1 MRRYGSLRVRRDRQ
15 AEEAVKLIV
24 NELGLAYIN
33 SDAIKVVRSNS
44 KSRAYARIWGV
55 CKVLQ
60 AGLGV
65 GPTYVIELV
74 ERNFN
79 RLTCEE
85 KVETIVHELAHVPR
99 TFSGA
104 VRPHNTYF
112 RRDLKVL
119 KRVLRRRL
127 SKLLNDGICD
137 LLH

>member
-1 MRRYGSLRVRRDRQ
+1 LIVRRDER
-15 AEEAVKLIV
+15 AEKAVKLIIR
-24 NELGLAYIN
+24 ELGLTHVN
-33 SDAIKVVRSNS
+33 PNAIRVVRSNS

-60 AGLGV
+60 VGLGI

-85 KVETIVHELAHVPR
+85 KVETIVHELAHVPK

-112 RRDLKVL
+112 RRDLRFFKRIL
-119 KRVLRRRL
+119 KRKL
-127 SKLLNDGICD
+127 SKLLNNGVCEM
-137 LLH
+137 LP

>member
-1 MRRYGSLRVRRDRQ
+1 MKARRDER
-15 AEEAVKLIV
+15 AEKAVELIIK
-24 NELGLAYIN
+24 ELELSHIKP
-33 SDAIKVVRSNS
+33 DAIRVVRTDS

-74 ERNFN
+74 EGNFN
-79 RLTCEE
+79 KLTCKE
-85 KVETIVHELAHVPR
+85 KIETIVHELAHVPR

-112 RRDLKVL
+112 RRDLRILRKVL
-119 KRVLRRRL
+119 NRKL
-127 SKLLNDGICD
+127 SKLLNDGVCD
-137 LLH
+137 LLS

>member
-1 MRRYGSLRVRRDRQ
+1 MRARRDKRV
-15 AEEAVKLIV
+15 EKAVELIIK
-24 NELGLAYIN
+24 ELGLSHVN
-33 SDAIKVVRSNS
+33 PGAIRVVRTNS

-60 AGLGV
+60 AGLGI

-79 RLTCEE
+79 QLTCRE

-112 RRDLKVL
+112 KRDLRILRKVL
-119 KRVLRRRL
+119 NRKL
-127 SKLLNDGICD
+127 SKLLGNGICD
-137 LLH
+137 LLS

>member
-1 MRRYGSLRVRRDRQ
+1 MRVRRDKR
-15 AEEAVKLIV
+15 AEKAVKLIIK
-24 NELGLAYIN
+24 ELGLTYIKP
-33 SDAIKVVRSNS
+33 DAIRVVRTNS

-60 AGLGV
+60 AGLGI

-79 RLTCEE
+79 YLTCRE
-85 KVETIVHELAHVPR
+85 KIGTIVHELAHVPR

-112 RRDLKVL
+112 KRDLRTLNKVL
-119 KRVLRRRL
+119 GKKLR
-127 SKLLNDGICD
+127 KLLDDGICD
-137 LLH
+137 FLS